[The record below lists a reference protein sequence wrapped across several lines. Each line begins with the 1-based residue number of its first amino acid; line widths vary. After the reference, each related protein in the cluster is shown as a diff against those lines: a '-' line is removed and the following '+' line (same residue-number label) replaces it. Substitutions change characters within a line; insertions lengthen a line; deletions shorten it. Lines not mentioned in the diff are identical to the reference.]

1 MDQSFDRLT
10 ALESDC
16 VEGDK
21 CGATG
26 SGRALSGGLSVEIT
40 GPRSLL
46 PYQQRCG
53 LRFEADGTATV
64 VLGMRDYGYGWASPY
79 FAGVVAAKLGVPF
92 ERIRMFYTGVHPA
105 VRTTPRNKPYLLC
118 RASVGPSIAGIG
130 DLIEI
135 VCDRVV
141 DRGRRLLASSLGIP
155 AGAIDFDASRGRF
168 HERQQERSFTILD
181 IAAKARDGR
190 LGKGLR
196 DVVEGGH
203 ANRLSLVWEL
213 APRAYGPVS

>member
-1 MDQSFDRLT
+1 MDKPFDRLT
-10 ALESDC
+10 SLESGCDQ
-16 VEGDK
+16 GDT
-21 CGATG
+21 CGATD
-26 SGRALSGGLSVEIT
+26 SRRARTGGLSVEMVAP
-40 GPRSLL
+40 GSLL
-46 PYQQRCG
+46 LYQQRCG
-53 LRFEADGTATV
+53 IRFDADSRVTI
-64 VLGMRDYGYGWASPY
+64 VLDMRDYGYGWASPY
-79 FAGVVAAKLGVPF
+79 FAGVVADKLGIPF

-118 RASVGPSIAGIG
+118 RASVGPTIAGIG

-135 VCDRVV
+135 VCGRVV

-168 HERQQERSFTILD
+168 LDRQQERSFTILD

-203 ANRLSLVWEL
+203 ANRLRLVWEL